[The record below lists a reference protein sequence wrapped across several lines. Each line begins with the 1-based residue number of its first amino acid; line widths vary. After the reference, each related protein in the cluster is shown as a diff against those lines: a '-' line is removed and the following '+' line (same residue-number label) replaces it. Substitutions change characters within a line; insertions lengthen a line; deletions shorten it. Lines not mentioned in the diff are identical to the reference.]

1 MDYLKKD
8 NVLLAYKE
16 DIRKKGV
23 IDWLRAH
30 TSFLKPMHRYDG
42 EIILMEKELVLDCE
56 DKDEGKDF
64 TESIKKDELTDVHLG
79 FDETFRKSDDR
90 SGGLTFRPLRI
101 KYTKNG
107 KEETVY
113 IITGFS
119 RLKRTTNNES
129 WYEAILKWME

>member
-30 TSFLKPMHRYDG
+30 TSFLKPMRRYDG
-42 EIILMEKELVLDCE
+42 EIILLEQELVLDCE

-64 TESIKKDELTDVHLG
+64 TESIKKDELTDVHLA
-79 FDETFRKSDDR
+79 
-90 SGGLTFRPLRI
+90 LTKLL
-101 KYTKNG
+101 G
-107 KEETVY
+107 KA
-113 IITGFS
+113 
-119 RLKRTTNNES
+119 TTDLED
-129 WYEAILKWME
+129 